1 MSREITPSLSQF
13 EPKEMQPGMFLIG
26 LRRHPP
32 DLPPKLRLGRS
43 SVHSS
48 AKLTVKTVESVAGLL
63 IWFRSSS
70 GYRDPN
76 CLSGNFLIPLL
87 RSIEAQ
93 LASLQI
99 K

>member
-13 EPKEMQPGMFLIG
+13 EPKEMQAGMFLIG

-48 AKLTVKTVESVAGLL
+48 AKLTVKTVESVASLFYPVQIFKRVPRSEL
-63 IWFRSSS
+63 PFR
-70 GYRDPN
+70 
-76 CLSGNFLIPLL
+76 
-87 RSIEAQ
+87 
-93 LASLQI
+93 
-99 K
+99 

>member
-1 MSREITPSLSQF
+1 MSREITPSLPQF

-48 AKLTVKTVESVAGLL
+48 AKLTVKTVESVAGLFYPVQIFKRVPRSEL
-63 IWFRSSS
+63 PFR
-70 GYRDPN
+70 
-76 CLSGNFLIPLL
+76 
-87 RSIEAQ
+87 
-93 LASLQI
+93 
-99 K
+99 

>member
-48 AKLTVKTVESVAGLL
+48 DKLNVKTVESVAGLL
-63 IWFRSSS
+63 YPVQIFKRVPRSDLPFR
-70 GYRDPN
+70 
-76 CLSGNFLIPLL
+76 
-87 RSIEAQ
+87 
-93 LASLQI
+93 
-99 K
+99 

>member
-63 IWFRSSS
+63 YPVQILKRVPRSELPFR
-70 GYRDPN
+70 
-76 CLSGNFLIPLL
+76 
-87 RSIEAQ
+87 
-93 LASLQI
+93 
-99 K
+99 

>member
-32 DLPPKLRLGRS
+32 DLLPKLRLGRS

-48 AKLTVKTVESVAGLL
+48 AKLTVKTVESVAGLFYPVQIFKRVPRSEL
-63 IWFRSSS
+63 PFR
-70 GYRDPN
+70 
-76 CLSGNFLIPLL
+76 
-87 RSIEAQ
+87 
-93 LASLQI
+93 
-99 K
+99 

>member
-48 AKLTVKTVESVAGLL
+48 AELNVKTVESVAGLL
-63 IWFRSSS
+63 YPVQIFKRVPRSELPFR
-70 GYRDPN
+70 
-76 CLSGNFLIPLL
+76 
-87 RSIEAQ
+87 
-93 LASLQI
+93 
-99 K
+99 

>member
-1 MSREITPSLSQF
+1 
-13 EPKEMQPGMFLIG
+13 MFLIG

-63 IWFRSSS
+63 YPVQIFKRVPRSELPFR
-70 GYRDPN
+70 
-76 CLSGNFLIPLL
+76 
-87 RSIEAQ
+87 
-93 LASLQI
+93 
-99 K
+99 